1 VPERRFDR
9 RIERK
14 NWIMD
19 NFDDLLT
26 PTAVSANDAIRDE
39 LRRLTSGMIR
49 RRRWRGHVR
58 RGLALAACFVAGI
71 GAHWLWQSRMPVP
84 TPTPGPETVVQVS
97 PTPPQKPE
105 MIRAE
110 PPDRTERWAA
120 QATNVE
126 RRVELYRKAGD
137 EYLVRGDEISALR
150 CYRKSLDSSR
160 PTDLVV
166 NPERD
171 NWLLMSLKIARQ
183 KETNDARN

>member
-1 VPERRFDR
+1 
-9 RIERK
+9 
-14 NWIMD
+14 MD
-19 NFDDLLT
+19 KLDELLAPATT
-26 PTAVSANDAIRDE
+26 PANDAIREE
-39 LRRLTSGMIR
+39 LRRQTSGLIR

-71 GAHWLWQSRMPVP
+71 GAHWLWQSRMPEPVLSSDII
-84 TPTPGPETVVQVS
+84 VQVS
-97 PTPPQKPE
+97 PTPPSQKPE
-105 MIRAE
+105 MIRPE

-137 EYLVRGDEISALR
+137 EYLVRGDELSALR

>member
-1 VPERRFDR
+1 
-9 RIERK
+9 
-14 NWIMD
+14 MD
-19 NFDDLLT
+19 NLDDLLT
-26 PTAVSANDAIRDE
+26 PAAVPASDAIRDD
-39 LRRLTSGMIR
+39 LRQQTSGMIR

-71 GAHWLWQSRMPVP
+71 GAHWLWQSRMPAP
-84 TPTPGPETVVQVS
+84 APIAGPEIVVVP

-105 MIRAE
+105 MIRSE
-110 PPDRTERWAA
+110 PPERTERWAA

-126 RRVELYRKAGD
+126 RRVDLYRKAGD

>member
-1 VPERRFDR
+1 
-9 RIERK
+9 
-14 NWIMD
+14 MD
-19 NFDDLLT
+19 NLDDLLT
-26 PTAVSANDAIRDE
+26 PAAVPASNAIRDE
-39 LRRLTSGMIR
+39 LRRQTSGLIR

-71 GAHWLWQSRMPVP
+71 GAHWLWQSRMPGP
-84 TPTPGPETVVQVS
+84 TPTVEVIVQLPES
-97 PTPPQKPE
+97 PPAHKPQMLRP
-105 MIRAE
+105 E

-137 EYLVRGDEISALR
+137 EYLVRGDELSALR
-150 CYRKSLDSSR
+150 CYRRSLDSSR